1 MSDPKATLRASQSTQ
16 PTKRKRSVQPSP
28 GEASISFLSP
38 NKFAVLSES
47 ESDIEE
53 DGAHLKPNQKSTR
66 QEYLQE

>member
-1 MSDPKATLRASQSTQ
+1 MSDPKAILQAFQPIQ

-28 GEASISFLSP
+28 SEPSTSFLSP

-53 DGAHLKPNQKSTR
+53 DGA
-66 QEYLQE
+66 